1 AAKLAYADVTPG
13 PIAQQTSK
21 KGESYNVWALTVPP
35 NYPVPSSALAREQL
49 TRGGYHL
56 AALLR
61 AIWP

>member
-1 AAKLAYADVTPG
+1 VST
-13 PIAQQTSK
+13 QTSK
-21 KGESYNVWALTVPP
+21 SGESYKVWALTVPE

-49 TRGGYHL
+49 IKGGYHL